1 MPAVPGSTMVHS
13 FPGHMLHG
21 INEDIIHGFL
31 ENATTRRFTVSNHGD
46 FTKAANTHFRRVYVS
61 WHGIHGACGYDQR
74 HDVRPFADPILDPA
88 GTTIRGEMNAVRSV
102 RQKSS

>member
-1 MPAVPGSTMVHS
+1 MA
-13 FPGHMLHG
+13 FWKMLRL
-21 INEDIIHGFL
+21 NDLPFL
-31 ENATTRRFTVSNHGD
+31 NGD
-46 FTKAANTHFRRVYVS
+46 FAKTANTNFRRVYVS

-74 HDVRPFADPILDPA
+74 LAFADPILDPA